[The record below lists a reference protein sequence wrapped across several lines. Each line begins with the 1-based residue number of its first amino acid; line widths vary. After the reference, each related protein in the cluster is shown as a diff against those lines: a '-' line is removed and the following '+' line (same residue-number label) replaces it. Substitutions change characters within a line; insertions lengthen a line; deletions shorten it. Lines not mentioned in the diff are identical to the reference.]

1 VDTKINGYP
10 ASPTEPLTAP
20 KGPTG
25 NAPGPEKPG
34 VASSGGTSV
43 GAPAADH
50 VTLTDSAVTL
60 QKLSAA
66 VASAP
71 VVNAAKVAS
80 VKQAVDSG
88 TYQIDTTSVANKILG
103 FDNGLPPGA

>member
-1 VDTKINGYP
+1 VDTKNIGYP
-10 ASPTEPLTAP
+10 GTASEPVSAP
-20 KGPTG
+20 KGR
-25 NAPGPEKPG
+25 NAHAP
-34 VASSGGTSV
+34 VAPAQNTHSSGG
-43 GAPAADH
+43 GATADH

-71 VVNAAKVAS
+71 VVNASKVAT

-88 TYQIDTTSVANKILG
+88 TYQIDTTRVANKILG
-103 FDNGLPPGA
+103 FDSTLPSGK